1 MFKILQEFI
10 KGQEIEEIEI
20 EAESLEGLLKEYSK
34 LYMKINSWTYDSSR
48 GKVGARLYLWIDLQE
63 EIEDLRKVVW
73 GMAPIWEIALD
84 NHAEEDGDQSY
95 LYNYRNHGYYYDE
108 KGGIIMIS
116 LGDSNRADI
125 SSAAIYLY
133 YSLLYNK
140 GSFNK
145 LKDIFS
151 PINEGIVKGGFN
163 SAVFNGL
170 EGYYF
175 SSYFVKWLI
184 DFINM
189 AKEIEGFNYK
199 VVEGFELMIQN
210 LDNPF
215 NKKFQK

>member
-10 KGQEIEEIEI
+10 RGQKTEKIEI
-20 EAESLEGLLKEYSK
+20 EAESLEVLLEEYSK
-34 LYMKINSWTYDSSR
+34 LYMKIDSCTYDSSK
-48 GKVGARLYLWIDLQE
+48 GKVGARIYLWIDLQE
-63 EIEDLRKVVW
+63 EVENLRKVVL

-84 NHAEEDGDQSY
+84 NHAKEDGDQNY
-95 LYNYRNHGYYYDE
+95 LYNYRNLGYYYDE

-151 PINEGIVKGGFN
+151 PINEGIVNGGFN
-163 SAVFNGL
+163 SAIFNGL

-210 LDNPF
+210 LANPF